1 LSVSYLTD
9 LVQTRK
15 WKLHVRKL
23 LIIYSTIG
31 YYVVAL
37 TACSFIPEYFR
48 PQSPVAYEYPKLDDS
63 TKAASTDSSADI
75 QWQQIYTD
83 KRLQRLIT
91 LALDKNRDL
100 RIAAL
105 NIESARAQYRIQEAA
120 LFPTVN
126 ATTEATR
133 AKTIN
138 TLGGGG
144 VLPSYS
150 IYSVGLGFT
159 AYEIDFF
166 GRLRSLKQQALQQFI
181 ATKEARTSA
190 QISLIAEVAN
200 AYINARA
207 LDERLDVALQTQKS
221 QQSSYALAS
230 KIFEFGNSSA
240 LDLRIA
246 ETQMETANAN
256 VAALK
261 RLRAQADNGLALLVG
276 SPVPADLPL
285 PQALNNQLMVS
296 ELQAGLP
303 SELLTRRPD
312 IHQAESLLKA
322 ANANIGAARAA
333 FFPSIK
339 LTSSIGRAS
348 SEFDRLFTS
357 GSSVWNF
364 APQLSL
370 PIFDAGNNKANLKLA
385 EVQKDINIA
394 RYEKVIQT
402 AFREVADAM
411 AANTML
417 IDEIEAQQRLVNA
430 EQVRFKLAELRYQ
443 NGVDS
448 NLSVLDAQRSLYTAQ
463 QSLIE
468 LRQSKL
474 TALVTLYKALGGG
487 AS

>member
-1 LSVSYLTD
+1 MLK
-9 LVQTRK
+9 R
-15 WKLHVRKL
+15 H
-23 LIIYSTIG
+23 IIYWMIAYCMVG
-31 YYVVAL
+31 M
-37 TACSFIPEYFR
+37 TACSFIPEYAR
-48 PQSPVAYEYPKLDDS
+48 PQAPIAKDYPNAAKGAKIS
-63 TKAASTDSSADI
+63 TTDSPADI
-75 QWQQIYTD
+75 QWQQIYSD

-105 NIESARAQYRIQEAA
+105 DIQAARAQYRIQESA
-120 LFPTVN
+120 LFPTVK
-126 ATTEATR
+126 ATALATR

-138 TLGGGG
+138 PFGGGG

-166 GRLRSLKQQALQQFI
+166 GRIRSLKEQVLQRFI
-181 ATKEARTSA
+181 ATKEARASV

-200 AYINARA
+200 AYINERA
-207 LDERLDVALQTQKS
+207 LDEHLDIALQTQKS
-221 QQSSYALAS
+221 QQATYDLAS
-230 KIFEFGNSSA
+230 KIYEFGNSSA

-246 ETQMETANAN
+246 ETQMETANAQ
-256 VAALK
+256 VTALQ
-261 RLRAQADNGLALLVG
+261 RLRAQAENALALLVG
-276 SPVPADLPL
+276 ATLPEDLPPAQSL
-285 PQALNNQLMVS
+285 DHQLIVTD
-296 ELQAGLP
+296 LQAGLP

-312 IHQAESLLKA
+312 IRQAESLLKA

-333 FFPSIK
+333 FFSSIR
-339 LTSSIGRAS
+339 LTSSFGRAS
-348 SEFDRLFTS
+348 SELNGLFTS
-357 GSSVWNF
+357 GSNLWNF
-364 APQLSL
+364 SPELSL
-370 PIFDAGNNKANLKLA
+370 PIFDAGFNKANLKLA

-394 RYEKVIQT
+394 RYEKVIQI

-417 IDEIEAQQRLVNA
+417 SDEVKAQQRLVNA
-430 EQVRFKLAELRYQ
+430 EQARFKLAELRYQ

-448 NLSVLDAQRSLYTAQ
+448 MLSVLDAQRSLYIAQ

>member
-1 LSVSYLTD
+1 M
-9 LVQTRK
+9 RK
-15 WKLHVRKL
+15 PH
-23 LIIYSTIG
+23 IIYWTIAYCMVG
-31 YYVVAL
+31 M
-37 TACSFIPEYFR
+37 TACSFIPEYAR
-48 PQSPVAYEYPKLDDS
+48 PQAPIAKDYPNAAEGTKTSTSDSP
-63 TKAASTDSSADI
+63 ADI

-105 NIESARAQYRIQEAA
+105 DIEAARAQYRIQESA

-126 ATTEATR
+126 ATALATR

-138 TLGGGG
+138 PFGGG

-166 GRLRSLKQQALQQFI
+166 GRIRSLKEQVLQRFI
-181 ATKEARTSA
+181 ATKEARASV

-200 AYINARA
+200 AYINVRA
-207 LDERLDVALQTQKS
+207 LDERLDIALQTQKS
-221 QQSSYALAS
+221 QQATYDLAS
-230 KIFEFGNSSA
+230 KIYEFGNSSA

-246 ETQMETANAN
+246 ETQMEAANAQ
-256 VAALK
+256 VTALK
-261 RLRAQADNGLALLVG
+261 RLRAQAENALALLIG
-276 SPVPADLPL
+276 ATLPEDLPPAQSL
-285 PQALNNQLMVS
+285 DHQLIVTD
-296 ELQAGLP
+296 LQAGLP

-312 IHQAESLLKA
+312 IRQAESLLKA

-333 FFPSIK
+333 FFPSIR
-339 LTSSIGRAS
+339 LTSTIGRAS
-348 SEFDRLFTS
+348 SELNGLFTS
-357 GSSVWNF
+357 GSNLWNF
-364 APQLSL
+364 SPELSL
-370 PIFDAGNNKANLKLA
+370 PIFDAGFNKANLKLA
-385 EVQKDINIA
+385 EVQKDINVA
-394 RYEKVIQT
+394 HYEKVIQI
-402 AFREVADAM
+402 AFREVADAI

-417 IDEIEAQQRLVNA
+417 SDEVKAQQRLVNA
-430 EQVRFKLAELRYQ
+430 EQSRFKLAELRYQ

-448 NLSVLDAQRSLYTAQ
+448 MLSVLDAQRSLYIAQ

>member
-1 LSVSYLTD
+1 M
-9 LVQTRK
+9 
-15 WKLHVRKL
+15 RKL
-23 LIIYSTIG
+23 LIIYCTIG
-31 YYVVAL
+31 YCTVGL
-37 TACSFIPEYFR
+37 TACSFIPEYSR
-48 PQSPVAYEYPKLDDS
+48 PQSPVANEYPQFGNSAKPS
-63 TKAASTDSSADI
+63 STDSLVDI
-75 QWQQIYTD
+75 KWQQFYTD

-91 LALDKNRDL
+91 QALDKNRDL

-105 NIESARAQYRIQEAA
+105 DIESARAQYHIQEAA
-120 LFPTVN
+120 LFPTIN
-126 ATTEATR
+126 ATAEATR

-138 TLGGGG
+138 TLGGNG
-144 VLPSYS
+144 VLPAYS
-150 IYSVGLGFT
+150 VYSVGLGFT

-166 GRLRSLKQQALQQFI
+166 GHIRSLKEQALQQFI
-181 ATKEARTSA
+181 ATKEARTSGE
-190 QISLIAEVAN
+190 ISLIAEVAN
-200 AYINARA
+200 AYINTRA

-221 QQSSYALAS
+221 QQSTYALAS

-246 ETQMETANAN
+246 ETQMETANTN

-261 RLRAQADNGLALLVG
+261 RLRAQADNALALLVG
-276 SPVPADLPL
+276 DSFPEDLPA
-285 PQALNNQLMVS
+285 PAALDNQMIAS
-296 ELQAGLP
+296 DFQAGMP

-312 IHQAESLLKA
+312 IRQAESLLKA

-348 SEFDRLFTS
+348 SEFDGIFKS
-357 GSSVWNF
+357 GSTVWNF

-370 PIFDAGNNKANLKLA
+370 PIFDAGSNKANLKLA
-385 EVQKDINIA
+385 ELQKDINVA
-394 RYEKVIQT
+394 RYEKAIQT
-402 AFREVADAM
+402 AFREVADAL
-411 AANTML
+411 ATNTML
-417 IDEIEAQQRLVNA
+417 SDEIDAQQRLVNA
-430 EQVRFKLAELRYQ
+430 EQERFKLAGLRYQ

-474 TALVTLYKALGGG
+474 TSLVTLYKAVGGG
-487 AS
+487 AN

>member
-1 LSVSYLTD
+1 M
-9 LVQTRK
+9 
-15 WKLHVRKL
+15 RKL
-23 LIIYSTIG
+23 LIVFCTIG
-31 YYVVAL
+31 YYAVGL
-37 TACSFIPEYFR
+37 TACSFIPEYTR
-48 PQSPVAYEYPKLDDS
+48 PQSPVANTYPQVGDNAPS
-63 TKAASTDSSADI
+63 TANSTADL

-105 NIESARAQYRIQEAA
+105 DIESARAQYRIQEAA

-126 ATTEATR
+126 ATAEATR
-133 AKTIN
+133 TKTIN

-150 IYSVGLGFT
+150 VYSVGLGFT
-159 AYEIDFF
+159 AYELDFF
-166 GRLRSLKQQALQQFI
+166 GRIRSLKEQALQQFI
-181 ATKEARTSA
+181 ASKEARSSA

-221 QQSSYALAS
+221 QQSTYALAS
-230 KIFEFGNSSA
+230 KVFEFGNSSA

-261 RLRAQADNGLALLVG
+261 RSRAQADNALALLVG
-276 SPVPADLPL
+276 VPLPEDLPA
-285 PQALNNQLMVS
+285 PQALDQQLLVND
-296 ELQAGLP
+296 LQAGMP

-312 IHQAESLLKA
+312 IRQAESLLKA

-348 SEFDRLFTS
+348 PELDHLFTS
-357 GSSVWNF
+357 GGSVWNF

-394 RYEKVIQT
+394 RYEKAIQT
-402 AFREVADAM
+402 AFSEVADAM

-417 IDEIEAQQRLVNA
+417 SDEIAAQQRLVNA
-430 EQVRFKLAELRYQ
+430 EQARFKLAELRYQ

-448 NLSVLDAQRSLYTAQ
+448 NLNVLDAQRSLYTAQ
-463 QSLIE
+463 QSLIQ

-487 AS
+487 AN

>member
-1 LSVSYLTD
+1 M
-9 LVQTRK
+9 
-15 WKLHVRKL
+15 RKL
-23 LIIYSTIG
+23 LIIYCTIG
-31 YYVVAL
+31 YCTVGI
-37 TACSFIPEYFR
+37 TACSLIPEYAR
-48 PQSPVAYEYPKLDDS
+48 PQAPIAKEYPKVGDS
-63 TKAASTDSSADI
+63 AGTTSTDSVADI

-83 KRLQRLIT
+83 NRLQRLIT
-91 LALDKNRDL
+91 QALDKNRDL

-105 NIESARAQYRIQEAA
+105 DIESARAQYRIQEAA

-126 ATTEATR
+126 ATAEATR
-133 AKTIN
+133 AKTIS
-138 TLGGGG
+138 TFGGGG

-150 IYSVGLGFT
+150 VYSVGLGFT

-166 GRLRSLKQQALQQFI
+166 GRLRSLKEQALQQFI
-181 ATKEARTSA
+181 ATKEARTSV
-190 QISLIAEVAN
+190 QISLVAEVAN

-221 QQSSYALAS
+221 QQSSYDLAS

-261 RLRAQADNGLALLVG
+261 RLRAQADNALVLLVG
-276 SPVPADLPL
+276 GPLPEDLPA
-285 PQALNNQLMVS
+285 PQALDNQLIVS
-296 ELQAGLP
+296 DLQAGLP

-312 IHQAESLLKA
+312 IRQAESLLKA

-348 SEFDRLFTS
+348 SEFGHLLTS

-370 PIFDAGNNKANLKLA
+370 PIFDAGSNKANLKLA
-385 EVQKDINIA
+385 EVQKDITIA
-394 RYEKVIQT
+394 NYEKVIQT

-417 IDEIEAQQRLVNA
+417 GDEIAAQQRLVNA
-430 EQVRFKLAELRYQ
+430 EQARFKLAELRYQ

-463 QSLIE
+463 QSLID

>member
-1 LSVSYLTD
+1 M
-9 LVQTRK
+9 
-15 WKLHVRKL
+15 RKL
-23 LIIYSTIG
+23 LIIYCTIVYCMVG
-31 YYVVAL
+31 M
-37 TACSFIPEYFR
+37 TACSLIPEYAR
-48 PQSPVAYEYPKLDDS
+48 PQAPIAKEYPNVGDS
-63 TKAASTDSSADI
+63 AKTITTDSPADI

-83 KRLQRLIT
+83 KRLQRLISQ
-91 LALDKNRDL
+91 ALDKNRDL
-100 RIAAL
+100 RIAVL
-105 NIESARAQYRIQEAA
+105 DIESARAQYRIQEAA

-126 ATTEATR
+126 ATSEVART
-133 AKTIN
+133 KTIN
-138 TLGGGG
+138 PFGGGG
-144 VLPSYS
+144 VLPPYS
-150 IYSVGLGFT
+150 VYSVGLGFT

-166 GRLRSLKQQALQQFI
+166 GRIRSLREQALQQFI
-181 ATKEARTSA
+181 ATKEARASV
-190 QISLIAEVAN
+190 QISLVAEVAN

-207 LDERLDVALQTQKS
+207 LDERLDIALHTQKS
-221 QQSSYALAS
+221 QQSTYALAS
-230 KIFEFGNSSA
+230 KIYEFGNSSA
-240 LDLRIA
+240 LDLRIV
-246 ETQMETANAN
+246 ETQLETANAN
-256 VAALK
+256 VTALK
-261 RLRAQADNGLALLVG
+261 RLRAQADNALALLVG
-276 SPVPADLPL
+276 DPLPADLPP
-285 PQALNNQLMVS
+285 PQALDHQLIVS
-296 ELQAGLP
+296 DLQAGLP
-303 SELLTRRPD
+303 SELLIRRPD
-312 IHQAESLLKA
+312 IRQAESLLKA

-348 SEFDRLFTS
+348 SEIDSLFKS
-357 GSSVWNF
+357 GSNVWNF

-385 EVQKDINIA
+385 EIQKDINIA
-394 RYEKVIQT
+394 RYEKVIQI

-417 IDEIEAQQRLVNA
+417 SDEIEAQQRLVNA
-430 EQVRFKLAELRYQ
+430 EQARFKLAELRYQ

>member
-1 LSVSYLTD
+1 M
-9 LVQTRK
+9 
-15 WKLHVRKL
+15 RKL
-23 LIIYSTIG
+23 LIIYCTIG
-31 YYVVAL
+31 YCMVGM
-37 TACSFIPEYFR
+37 TACSFIPEYTR
-48 PQSPVAYEYPKLDDS
+48 PQAPIAKEYPRTGDS
-63 TKAASTDSSADI
+63 PKATSTDSPADI
-75 QWQQIYTD
+75 QWQKIYTD

-91 LALDKNRDL
+91 QALDKNRDL

-126 ATTEATR
+126 ATAEATR
-133 AKTIN
+133 TKTIN

-144 VLPSYS
+144 ALPPYS
-150 IYSVGLGFT
+150 VYSVGLGFT

-166 GRLRSLKQQALQQFI
+166 GRIRSLKEQALQQFI

-207 LDERLDVALQTQKS
+207 LDERLGVALQTQTS

-230 KIFEFGNSSA
+230 KIFAFGNSSA

-261 RLRAQADNGLALLVG
+261 RLRAQADNALALLVG
-276 SPVPADLPL
+276 GPFPKDLPA
-285 PQALNNQLMVS
+285 PQTLDNQLIVS
-296 ELQAGLP
+296 DLQAGLP

-312 IHQAESLLKA
+312 IRQAESLLKA

-348 SEFDRLFTS
+348 SEFDRLFSS
-357 GSSVWNF
+357 GSGVWNF

-370 PIFDAGNNKANLKLA
+370 PIFDAGSNKANLKLA

-394 RYEKVIQT
+394 RYEKAIQT
-402 AFREVADAM
+402 AFSEVADAM

-417 IDEIEAQQRLVNA
+417 GNEIEAQQRLVNA
-430 EQVRFKLAELRYQ
+430 EQARFKLAELRYQ

-463 QSLIE
+463 QTLIQ

-487 AS
+487 VN

>member
-1 LSVSYLTD
+1 M
-9 LVQTRK
+9 
-15 WKLHVRKL
+15 RKL
-23 LIIYSTIG
+23 LIIYSIIG
-31 YYVVAL
+31 YNVVGL

-48 PQSPVAYEYPKLDDS
+48 PQSPVANEYPKFAES
-63 TKAASTDSSADI
+63 EKPTSADSSAEI

-91 LALDKNRDL
+91 QALDKNRDL

-105 NIESARAQYRIQEAA
+105 DIESARAQYRIQEAA
-120 LFPTVN
+120 LFPTIN
-126 ATTEATR
+126 ATAEATR
-133 AKTIN
+133 TKTIN

-150 IYSVGLGFT
+150 VYSVGLGFT

-166 GRLRSLKQQALQQFI
+166 GRIRSLKEQALQQFI

-221 QQSSYALAS
+221 QQSSYTLAS

-261 RLRAQADNGLALLVG
+261 RLRAQADNALALLVG
-276 SPVPADLPL
+276 GPLPADLPP
-285 PQALNNQLMVS
+285 PQALDNQLTVS
-296 ELQAGLP
+296 DLQAGLP

-312 IHQAESLLKA
+312 IRQAESLLKA

-348 SEFDRLFTS
+348 SEFDHLFTS
-357 GSSVWNF
+357 GGSVWNF

-370 PIFDAGNNKANLKLA
+370 PIFDAGSNKANLKLA

-394 RYEKVIQT
+394 RYEKAIQT
-402 AFREVADAM
+402 AFSEVADAM

-417 IDEIEAQQRLVNA
+417 ADEIAAQQRLVNA
-430 EQVRFKLAELRYQ
+430 EQARFKLAELRYQ

-448 NLSVLDAQRSLYTAQ
+448 NLNVLDAQRSLYTAQ

-474 TALVTLYKALGGG
+474 VALVTLYKALGGG
-487 AS
+487 AN